1 MSEKNWGNLQI
12 YCALINHIYELIMM
26 QLDDALLDVSNNGFV
41 FNFVRAVNEVK
52 LNNDVKRHERKPKV
66 ARVGLSRRVASIAF
80 WFDVCWSFHGR
91 FVIRII
97 AVVLSH
103 FRRFNL
109 CHRKKKGKQKVVQY
123 SLISCY
129 C

>member
-1 MSEKNWGNLQI
+1 
-12 YCALINHIYELIMM
+12 M

-80 WFDVCWSFHGR
+80 
-91 FVIRII
+91 
-97 AVVLSH
+97 
-103 FRRFNL
+103 
-109 CHRKKKGKQKVVQY
+109 
-123 SLISCY
+123 
-129 C
+129 